1 MYDAQQYD
9 SPPQY
14 SPHYVAPSNMYTSR
28 SFYSQR
34 SEYGLY
40 SSVPD
45 GPHVEGSPQHFYRWF
60 SPPGI
65 VKTMEGLTALL
76 CFVIFACVA
85 STLVW
90 DMHGYEGSLGA
101 YPGGSG
107 GFGAGVGIGT
117 GYYGGAYGYQS
128 SYMTPYS
135 AKSAMISMAAINFIA
150 SLAILVV
157 SFSKVWCVRGKTF
170 YLTVLVVDVVLAVLQ
185 GIIDIIFV
193 IGVNPT
199 AQSSQ
204 SILYNPI
211 LMMCQTSLGT
221 PSISAGA
228 GTGFPGAYPSFNR
241 YLYHYCFMDPEEA
254 VALVCGLFV
263 MIALVIAAYFA
274 YKTRSKI
281 WRHGKTNIYWEEPPI
296 LGTVRSQNSQ
306 DWRSTHYTPTV
317 VLSEKA
323 TPNLKAENSFTSYT
337 EGTVSVYSEGTY
349 KINVCSENTNKSFP
363 EPLYQNQWMSSSP
376 VEEYDDLSS
385 SGHKPDTYDVQDV
398 HCETGYTT
406 GGESSA
412 IELDTHQLEDSYS
425 EITTDEQRRQYKE
438 QFDTTLTVYKNLCA
452 ALDDISDQMNK
463 LSRELDT
470 LHEESTKFQA
480 VAEEYN
486 RLKDLK
492 RSPEYQTK
500 KIQCKKLR
508 QELFHIKQLV
518 RKYDKGPPRRKN
530 VADHQDFFV

>member
-1 MYDAQQYD
+1 MYGGQQYD

-14 SPHYVAPSNMYTSR
+14 SPHYTAPSNMYR

-45 GPHVEGSPQHFYRWF
+45 APQEQRNPQHFYRWF

-90 DMHGYEGSLGA
+90 DMPGYEVSIGA
-101 YPGGSG
+101 YLAGSG
-107 GFGAGVGIGT
+107 GYGMGS
-117 GYYGGAYGYQS
+117 GYYGGAYGYQT

-135 AKSAMISMAAINFIA
+135 AKAAMISIAALNFVV
-150 SLAILVV
+150 SLTILVV
-157 SFSKVWCVRGKTF
+157 SFSKMWCVRGKTF
-170 YLTVLVVDVVLAVLQ
+170 YLTVLVLDVVLAILQ
-185 GIIDIIFV
+185 CIIDIIFV
-193 IGVNPT
+193 IGVNPM

-211 LMMCQTSLGT
+211 LMMCQSSAGT

-228 GTGFPGAYPSFNR
+228 GSGFPGAYPSFNR

-263 MIALVIAAYFA
+263 VIALVVAAYFA

-281 WRHGKTNIYWEEPPI
+281 WRHGKANIFWEEPPI
-296 LGTVRSQNSQ
+296 LRTNRSTNSQ
-306 DWRSTHYTPTV
+306 EWRSTLYTPAV
-317 VLSEKA
+317 VLSEKM
-323 TPNLKAENSFTSYT
+323 PPPLKAENSFASFT
-337 EGTVSVYSEGTY
+337 EGTISVYSEAAH
-349 KINVCSENTNKSFP
+349 KINVCAES
-363 EPLYQNQWMSSSP
+363 EPLYQNPCRSASP
-376 VEEYDDLSS
+376 VEEVEMLSCSVQEEVEVCEDEDVLSHTDEFEDSNPEIKSDDQRREC
-385 SGHKPDTYDVQDV
+385 KKQFDVSLAV
-398 HCETGYTT
+398 YKRLC
-406 GGESSA
+406 A
-412 IELDTHQLEDSYS
+412 ELD
-425 EITTDEQRRQYKE
+425 EINDE
-438 QFDTTLTVYKNLCA
+438 
-452 ALDDISDQMNK
+452 MNE

-480 VAEEYN
+480 VADEYN

-492 RSPEYQTK
+492 RSPEYQS
-500 KIQCKKLR
+500 KKLQCENLK
-508 QELFHIKQLV
+508 QELNHIKEMV
-518 RKYDKGPPRRKN
+518 KNYDQKRHKTNFPHP
-530 VADHQDFFV
+530 QDFYV

>member
-1 MYDAQQYD
+1 MYETQEYD

-14 SPHYVAPSNMYTSR
+14 SPHYIAPSNMYTSR

-45 GPHVEGSPQHFYRWF
+45 APQTEGNPQHFYRWF

-90 DMHGYEGSLGA
+90 DMQGYEGSIGA
-101 YPGGSG
+101 YVAGSG
-107 GFGAGVGIGT
+107 GYGMGS
-117 GYYGGAYGYQS
+117 GYYGGTYGYQS

-135 AKSAMISMAAINFIA
+135 AKSAMISMAALNFVV

-157 SFSKVWCVRGKTF
+157 SFSKTWCVHGKTF
-170 YLTVLVVDVVLAVLQ
+170 YLTVFVVDVVLAILQ
-185 GIIDIIFV
+185 CIIDIIFV
-193 IGVNPT
+193 IGVNPM

-204 SILYNPI
+204 SIMYNPI

-241 YLYHYCFMDPEEA
+241 YLHHYCFMDPEEA

-263 MIALVIAAYFA
+263 MIALVVAAYFA

-281 WRHGKTNIYWEEPPI
+281 WRHGKPNIYWEEPPI
-296 LGTVRSQNSQ
+296 LRTNRSQNSQ
-306 DWRSTHYTPTV
+306 NWRSTQYTPTV

-323 TPNLKAENSFTSYT
+323 SPHVKAENSVTSYT
-337 EGTVSVYSEGTY
+337 EGTVSIYSEGAYKSNVYSE
-349 KINVCSENTNKSFP
+349 NVNGCSP
-363 EPLYQNQWMSSSP
+363 EPLYQNRWMCFNP
-376 VEEYDDLSS
+376 VEEVEVQSS
-385 SGHKPDTYDVQDV
+385 SVQEKPVTYETEDVL
-398 HCETGYTT
+398 CATGYTT
-406 GGESSA
+406 AGDSA
-412 IELDTHQLEDSYS
+412 NELDTNELEDSYS
-425 EITTDEQRRQYKE
+425 EITTDEQRRQYKK
-438 QFDTTLTVYKNLCA
+438 QFDICLAEYKNIRVEM
-452 ALDDISDQMNK
+452 DDISDQMNE

-470 LHEESTKFQA
+470 LREESTKFQA
-480 VAEEYN
+480 VADEYN

-492 RSPEYQTK
+492 RSPEYQAK
-500 KIQCKKLR
+500 KLRCKKLR
-508 QELFHIKQLV
+508 QELCHIKQLV
-518 RKYDKGPPRRKN
+518 KNYDRCFARREKTN
-530 VADHQDFFV
+530 IADHQDFFV

>member
-1 MYDAQQYD
+1 MYETQQYD

-14 SPHYVAPSNMYTSR
+14 SPHYIAPSNMYTSR

-45 GPHVEGSPQHFYRWF
+45 APQTEGNPQHFYRLF

-76 CFVIFACVA
+76 CFVIFVCVA

-90 DMHGYEGSLGA
+90 DMHGYEGSIGA
-101 YPGGSG
+101 FVAGSG
-107 GFGAGVGIGT
+107 GYGMGS
-117 GYYGGAYGYQS
+117 GYYGGTYGYQR

-135 AKSAMISMAAINFIA
+135 AKSAMISMAALNFVV

-157 SFSKVWCVRGKTF
+157 SFSKTWCVHGKTF
-170 YLTVLVVDVVLAVLQ
+170 YLTVLVVDVVLAILQ
-185 GIIDIIFV
+185 CIIDIIFV
-193 IGVNPT
+193 IGVNPM

-204 SILYNPI
+204 SIMYNPI

-221 PSISAGA
+221 PSISAGVGA
-228 GTGFPGAYPSFNR
+228 GFPGAYPSFNR

-263 MIALVIAAYFA
+263 MIALAVAAYFA

-281 WRHGKTNIYWEEPPI
+281 WRHGKPNIYWEEPPI
-296 LGTVRSQNSQ
+296 LRIDRSQNLLN
-306 DWRSTHYTPTV
+306 WRSTQYIPTV

-323 TPNLKAENSFTSYT
+323 SPHLKAENSFTSYT
-337 EGTVSVYSEGTY
+337 EGTVSVYSESAY
-349 KINVCSENTNKSFP
+349 KSNVDSEDANSCSP
-363 EPLYQNQWMSSSP
+363 EPLYQSRWMSSNT
-376 VEEYDDLSS
+376 VEEVEVQSS
-385 SGHKPDTYDVQDV
+385 SVQEKPETYEVEDVL
-398 HCETGYTT
+398 CETGYTT
-406 GGESSA
+406 GDSA
-412 IELDTHQLEDSYS
+412 TELDTYELDDSHS
-425 EITTDEQRRQYKE
+425 EITTDDKRRQYKK
-438 QFDTTLTVYKNLCA
+438 QFDISLTEYKNLCA
-452 ALDDISDQMNK
+452 EMDDISDQMNE

-480 VAEEYN
+480 VADEYN

-492 RSPEYQTK
+492 RSPEYQATK
-500 KIQCKKLR
+500 LRCKKLR
-508 QELFHIKQLV
+508 QELCHIKQLV
-518 RKYDKGPPRRKN
+518 KNYDRSFARREKTN
-530 VADHQDFFV
+530 ITDHQDFFV